1 MHKGFIALHRKI
13 KDWEWYSDT
22 NVFRVFVHLLLSVN
36 WQDKKWQGQTIKR
49 GQIVIGIEA
58 LGLEIGLT
66 YQQTRT
72 ALNKLIK
79 TGDITSKTTN
89 KYTLVTV
96 INYGLYQSQ
105 DENVTNK
112 ITNKQRTEN
121 GAFSDYH
128 QKCNE
133 QNNEQ
138 KDLCNS
144 LEVQLTEGEENK
156 ITNKITNKQR
166 TNNEQVTTT
175 KQYNNYNKE
184 NNKDSLKNETYE
196 RNKTKERKKKK
207 PAFEI
212 PENLHTPT
220 FLKEW
225 EAFVSHRIQIKRK
238 MTDEAAR
245 RILKKLSGWGERK
258 AIEAINESIEKS
270 WTGVFD
276 PDRGNK
282 SGLQE
287 EKELTLEEIG
297 AMYE

>member
-1 MHKGFIALHRKI
+1 MPQIENGYTKIANELLEALAKFRMPGEARQVFDFIIRKTYGFNKKRDAIPLSQFEKGTGLIRPNICRGIKTLEEMNLIFRHKGKSVRQVTEYEINKKFETWGRSG
-13 KDWEWYSDT
+13 KDSINSD
-22 NVFRVFVHLLLSVN
+22 S
-36 WQDKKWQGQTIKR
+36 
-49 GQIVIGIEA
+49 IEIDTSINTDSI
-58 LGLEIGLT
+58 ET
-66 YQQTRT
+66 DT
-72 ALNKLIK
+72 
-79 TGDITSKTTN
+79 ITSIEIDNITSIEIDTLKRN
-89 KYTLVTV
+89 YT
-96 INYGLYQSQ
+96 
-105 DENVTNK
+105 
-112 ITNKQRTEN
+112 
-121 GAFSDYH
+121 
-128 QKCNE
+128 
-133 QNNEQ
+133 
-138 KDLCNS
+138 
-144 LEVQLTEGEENK
+144 
-156 ITNKITNKQR
+156 
-166 TNNEQVTTT
+166 
-175 KQYNNYNKE
+175 KE
-184 NNKDSLKNETYE
+184 I
-196 RNKTKERKKKK
+196 TKEREEKKESKKK